1 MYDITALGELLIDFT
16 PLGFQESGKIL
27 FEQNPGGA
35 PANVLAA
42 LSKLQKKTTFIGKVG
57 KDQFG
62 LFLKNV
68 LNQIN
73 VDTSGL
79 VFSENT
85 NTTLAFVHLDGKGD
99 RTFSFYRNPGAD
111 TTLTLEDVDFDLIKN
126 SKIFH
131 FGSLSMTHNPAAES
145 TLAAV
150 AFAKENGAL
159 ISFDP
164 NLRESLWDSL
174 DRAKEMMY
182 KGLESADV
190 VKISEEELTFL
201 TGVSD
206 LEEGTRILG
215 NTYHVPLIF
224 ITLGEN
230 GSFFRLGEKIGYVPG
245 FVVDVQDTTGAGD
258 GFLGGVLYK
267 ILQKECLIDSL
278 TYEDLV
284 EIASFANAVG
294 ALATTKKGAI
304 GSMPTLD
311 EIYTLRNSKVVTKE
325 NL

>member
-16 PLGFQESGKIL
+16 PSGFPECGKIL

-35 PANVLAA
+35 PANVLAS
-42 LSKLQKKTTFIGKVG
+42 LSKFQKKTAFIGKVG
-57 KDQFG
+57 NDQFG
-62 LFLKNV
+62 LFLKNI
-68 LNQIN
+68 LDQIN

-79 VFSENT
+79 VFSENA
-85 NTTLAFVHLDGKGD
+85 NTTLAFVHLDDKGD

-111 TTLTLEDVDFDLIKN
+111 TTLIIQDLDFDLIKN

-131 FGSLSMTHNPAAES
+131 FGSLSMTHNPAAET

-164 NLRESLWDSL
+164 NLRKSLWDNL

-182 KGLESADV
+182 KGLEFSDV

-201 TGVSD
+201 TGASD
-206 LEEGTRILG
+206 LEEGTRILC
-215 NTYHVPLIF
+215 NTFHVPLMF
-224 ITLGEN
+224 ITLGGN
-230 GSFFRLGEKIGYVPG
+230 GSFFRLGEKTGYVPG

-267 ILQKECLIDSL
+267 ILEKKCMIYTL
-278 TYEDLV
+278 TYEDLT

-304 GSMPTLD
+304 WSMPTLV
-311 EIYTLRNSKVVTKE
+311 EIQTLYSSKVVTKE
-325 NL
+325 NT

>member
-16 PLGFQESGKIL
+16 PSGFQQSGKIL

-42 LSKLQKKTTFIGKVG
+42 LSKLQKKTAFIGKIG
-57 KDQFG
+57 NDQFG

-68 LNQIN
+68 LDQIN
-73 VDTSGL
+73 IDTSGL

-85 NTTLAFVHLDGKGD
+85 KTTLAFVHLDGKGD

-111 TTLTLEDVDFDLIKN
+111 TTLSIEDVDFGLIKN

-131 FGSLSMTHNPAAES
+131 FGSLSMTHNPAAEA

-150 AFAKENGAL
+150 AFAKVNGVI

-164 NLRESLWDSL
+164 NLRESLWNSL

-182 KGLESADV
+182 KGLEYADM
-190 VKISEEELTFL
+190 VKISEEELVFL
-201 TGVSD
+201 TGVRD
-206 LEEGTRILG
+206 LEEGTRILS
-215 NTYHVPLIF
+215 NTYNVPLIF

-230 GSFFRLGEKIGYVPG
+230 GSYFRLGEKIGYVPG

-267 ILQKECLIDSL
+267 ILQKECQIDSL
-278 TYEDLV
+278 TFKDLE
-284 EIASFANAVG
+284 EIASFGNAVG

-311 EIYTLRNSKVVTKE
+311 EIYTLSNSR
-325 NL
+325 

>member
-16 PLGFQESGKIL
+16 PSGSQESGRIL

-42 LSKLQKKTTFIGKVG
+42 LSNLQKKTAFIGKVG

-62 LFLKNV
+62 FFLKNI
-68 LNQIN
+68 LDEIN

-79 VFSENT
+79 VFSESAK
-85 NTTLAFVHLDGKGD
+85 TTLAFVHLDDEGD

-111 TTLTLEDVDFDLIKN
+111 TTLTIEDVDFGLIKN

-131 FGSLSMTHNPAAES
+131 FGSLSMTQNPAAET

-150 AFAKENGAL
+150 AFAKENGVL

-174 DRAKEMMY
+174 DRAKEMMF
-182 KGLESADV
+182 KGLEFADV

-201 TGVSD
+201 TGVSN
-206 LEEGTRILG
+206 LEEGTRMLS
-215 NTYHVPLIF
+215 NTYHVPLMF
-224 ITLGEN
+224 ITLGGN
-230 GSFFRLGEKIGYVPG
+230 GSFFRMGEKTGHVSG

-311 EIYTLRNSKVVTKE
+311 EIHTLST
-325 NL
+325 

>member
-16 PLGFQESGKIL
+16 PSGSKERERVL

-42 LSKLQKKTTFIGKVG
+42 LSKLQKKTAFIGKVG

-62 LFLKNV
+62 FFLKSI
-68 LNQIN
+68 LDEIN

-79 VFSENT
+79 VFTENA

-99 RTFSFYRNPGAD
+99 RTFSFYRSPGAD
-111 TTLTLEDVDFDLIKN
+111 TTLSIDDVDFGLIKN

-131 FGSLSMTHNPAAES
+131 FGSLSMTHNPAAET

-174 DRAKEMMY
+174 DHAKEMMY
-182 KGLESADV
+182 KGLVFSDV

-206 LEEGTRILG
+206 LDEGTRILCT
-215 NTYHVPLIF
+215 TYHVPLMF

-230 GSFFRLGEKIGYVPG
+230 GSFFRLGEKTGHVPG
-245 FVVDVQDTTGAGD
+245 FIVDVQDTTGAGD

-304 GSMPTLD
+304 GSMPTPD
-311 EIYTLRNSKVVTKE
+311 EIYTLSNLKVVTKE